1 MVKAPAESRTPPV
14 LPVTSAPSAT
24 APSLGCPRVPV
35 ATTTGSRP
43 AWERRAQT
51 SPRPRSSH
59 DTVYR
64 ASVAIADAL
73 AACAAFLISI
83 ALVRSHHLSTVTL
96 ATVPLIV
103 VMSRI
108 MGTYDREGVLVRK
121 STLDETPHLFQL
133 ATLYAL
139 AVWLIDGLAISGER
153 SRRELLVLWMSL
165 FLFLSLFR
173 SIARWLSR
181 RLAPPEHCLVIGDD
195 ATSDW
200 IQSVFS
206 RRASLHAK
214 VVASIRPASF
224 YTQDSVAGSV
234 TADMQD
240 LFLRLGADRIVVAPR
255 SADKGEVIDVVH
267 AATSLGLKVSVLPKE
282 VVGSSGEF
290 DDLEGVPLLS
300 IRPLG
305 LGRSSRFLKRFLDL
319 IGSSL
324 GLFLLSPLLIS
335 VAVLIKLDSRGPVLF
350 RQSRIGRDG
359 TEFKIFKFRTMI
371 ADAEEQ
377 KHSLLP
383 LSHPDGLFKIAE
395 DPRITRIGKLL
406 RRTSLDEL
414 PQLMNVVVGEMS
426 LVGPRP
432 LIPEEDGLIEGWRRR
447 RLKLTPG
454 MTGHWQVLGSAR
466 IPIAEMVRIDYLYVT
481 NWSLWLDVKILLRTI
496 PYVIAGRGM

>member
-1 MVKAPAESRTPPV
+1 M
-14 LPVTSAPSAT
+14 TSA
-24 APSLGCPRVPV
+24 
-35 ATTTGSRP
+35 
-43 AWERRAQT
+43 
-51 SPRPRSSH
+51 RPRSSR
-59 DTVYR
+59 DIVYR

-73 AACAAFLISI
+73 AGCAALVMSI
-83 ALVRSHHLSTVTL
+83 ALVRSHHLSIVSL

-103 VMSRI
+103 VLSNI

-121 STLDETPHLFQL
+121 STLDEAPLLFQL

-139 AVWLIDGLAISGER
+139 AVWLIDGLAFSGER
-153 SRRELLVLWMSL
+153 SRRELLVLWTSL
-165 FLFLSLFR
+165 FLFLSVFR
-173 SIARWLSR
+173 AVARRLSR

-195 ATSDW
+195 ATCDW

-214 VVASIRPASF
+214 VIASIRPESF
-224 YTQDSVAGSV
+224 YTQDSVAGSL

-240 LFLRLGADRIVVAPR
+240 LFLRLGADRIIVAPQ
-255 SADKGEVIDVVH
+255 SAADREVIGVVH
-267 AATSLGLKVSVLPKE
+267 AATSLGLKVSVLPPE

-290 DDLEGVPLLS
+290 DDIEGAPLLS
-300 IRPLG
+300 IRPFG
-305 LGRSSRFLKRFLDL
+305 LSRSSRFLKRFVDL

-324 GLFLLSPLLIS
+324 GLLLLSPLLLCI
-335 VAVLIKLDSRGPVLF
+335 AALIKLDSRGPVLF
-350 RQSRIGRDG
+350 RQSRIGRAG
-359 TEFKIFKFRTMI
+359 TEFKIFKFRTMVC
-371 ADAEEQ
+371 DAEEQ
-377 KHSLLP
+377 KYSLLP
-383 LSHPDGLFKIAE
+383 LSDPDRLFKLAE
-395 DPRITRIGKLL
+395 DPRITRIGKVL

-414 PQLMNVVVGEMS
+414 PQLMNVVLGEMS

-466 IPIAEMVRIDYLYVT
+466 IPLAEMVRIDYLYVT

-496 PYVIAGRGM
+496 PYVIAGKSM